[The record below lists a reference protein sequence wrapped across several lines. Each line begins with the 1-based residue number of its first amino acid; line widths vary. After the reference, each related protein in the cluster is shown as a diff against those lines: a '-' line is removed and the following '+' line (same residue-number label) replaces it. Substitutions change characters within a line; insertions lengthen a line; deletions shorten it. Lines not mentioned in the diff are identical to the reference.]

1 MRRDLREII
10 GGLMLLLA
18 FGVAAGADVRIEST
32 KDGRLEEVLP
42 QPPDANPPSARYN
55 GVPYLTTPDWSNDV
69 RRQVAAVTPGDLNN
83 DGKIDLAVGCFISNS
98 FPPYTDWENLIYFNT
113 GNALEATASWVSADE
128 VHTSELIIAK
138 INNDAYPDLVS
149 VNGGTSFSPSVIY
162 FGGPTGPSN
171 SPGWTATPPQA
182 TWATAGVVFD
192 FDHDGDL
199 DLFTTNQGLSPNP
212 YRPQQGFRNNNG
224 VLETTPFW
232 QSTES
237 AIRNGLAF
245 ADYDGNGWEDLA
257 IAGWVNFETGI
268 SLNTGGSLATAPTW
282 TSGVTSGDRGVAWS
296 DVDGNGWPDLAV
308 GRSPMI
314 LYSNTAGTL
323 TQTWTAAPP
332 FASQPQ
338 DMRFFDVDRDGDD
351 DLAEIQFSTGRVH
364 IYLNTN
370 GTLATTPSWTYD
382 DPGAGNAINFGDIN
396 GDGWADLIVGTS
408 GQPSVKVFY
417 ARIPNVL
424 GDMNCDGQVNALDVP
439 LFVTALVDADAYS
452 AAYPMCNINRGDMNA
467 STLVDGD
474 DVQGFSAA
482 VIGP

>member
-1 MRRDLREII
+1 MRRGVREIALCLALI
-10 GGLMLLLA
+10 GA
-18 FGVAAGADVRIEST
+18 TSVATRADVRTETT
-32 KDGRLEEVLP
+32 KDGRLEVVLP
-42 QPPDANPPSARYN
+42 QPTDANQPAPRFN
-55 GVPYLTTPDWSNDV
+55 GVPYLTTPDWSNTV
-69 RRQVAAVTPGDLNN
+69 RRQVSCVTAGDLNN
-83 DGKIDLAVGCFISNS
+83 DGLVDLAVGCYTSMS
-98 FPPYTDWENLIYFNT
+98 SPPYPDWENLIYFNT
-113 GNALEATASWVSADE
+113 GSGLEANGSWISSDE
-128 VHTSELIIAK
+128 VHTMELIIVK

-149 VNGGTSFSPSVIY
+149 INGGTGYAPSVIY
-162 FGGPTGPSN
+162 FGGPTGPSTV
-171 SPGWTATPPQA
+171 PGWVATPPQP
-182 TWATAGVVFD
+182 TWATAGVAFD

-199 DLFTTNQGLSPNP
+199 DIFTTNQGVSPNP

-224 VLETTPFW
+224 VLETSPFW
-232 QSTES
+232 QSTEAS
-237 AIRNGLAF
+237 VNNGLAF

-257 IAGWVNFETGI
+257 IAKWVSFETGI
-268 SLNTGGSLATAPTW
+268 CLSSGGTLAITPTW
-282 TSGVTSGDRGVAWS
+282 TSGVTGGDRGVAWA

-314 LYSNTAGTL
+314 LYSNTAGVL

-332 FASQPQ
+332 FVSQPQ
-338 DMRFFDVDRDGDD
+338 DMKFFDVDRDGDE
-351 DLAEIQFSTGRVH
+351 DLVEMQFSSGRVH

-370 GTLATTPSWTYD
+370 GTLATVPSWTYD
-382 DPGAGNAINFGDIN
+382 DPNLGNAVNFGDFN
-396 GDGWADLIVGTS
+396 GDGWADLVVGTT
-408 GQPSVKVFY
+408 GQPCVKVFY

-474 DVQGFSAA
+474 DVQGFSAV